1 MLYLSGINY
10 LEYAY
15 FVVQKVKLAIKIL
28 TEIITINMAGVI
40 LLILTL
46 LWWWVSQMKNMIQWN
61 ICNKNLY
68 MIIKFTKYS
77 WQKNKRKINTGIV
90 QGDWRIVKVLF
101 NQLCLMLHGPLLGIN
116 WQLICV

>member
-46 LWWWVSQMKNMIQWN
+46 L
-61 ICNKNLY
+61 
-68 MIIKFTKYS
+68 
-77 WQKNKRKINTGIV
+77 
-90 QGDWRIVKVLF
+90 
-101 NQLCLMLHGPLLGIN
+101 
-116 WQLICV
+116 